1 MDREEFAYRLLV
13 PIPIGVVLGFLF
25 KASTVL
31 QWVLWIVG
39 TIITLNLLF
48 TILILCLTYWLVKNE
63 EKIIRWFKQE
73 IVSPFKR
80 FFKQLL
86 YKIFHPFKSQKKEK
100 E

>member
-13 PIPIGVVLGFLF
+13 PILIGVVLGFLF
-25 KASTVL
+25 KASTVW

-73 IVSPFKR
+73 IVYPFRR

-86 YKIFHPFKSQKKEK
+86 YNIFHPFKSQNKGNQ
-100 E
+100 